1 MPYKLVVNFGGKT
14 VERREVDAPRTVIGR
29 ASECDLVIDN
39 LGISRQ
45 HAEIVLEAGVP
56 VLKDMKSNN
65 GTYVN
70 GKRIT
75 RYNLNDGDEISI
87 GKFSITFHQEAP
99 EEPEDNGE
107 EPAAEE
113 AGGGERKGDF
123 TLAIDSRLMERQ
135 REKTSKL
142 KAYLIPPGGDKKKA
156 VILEKSIY
164 TFGKLST
171 CEFQVGGF
179 FAPPK
184 SAFIFR
190 DDVAF
195 HLIDCGKG
203 KAYLNETSVDVERLK
218 DGDIV
223 RVGGVKLEFHVGTP
237 NQM

>member
-1 MPYKLVVNFGGKT
+1 MAYKLVVNFGGKT

-39 LGISRQ
+39 LGVSRQ
-45 HAEIVLEAGVP
+45 HAEIVVEAGVP

-70 GKRIT
+70 GKRVT

-87 GKFSITFHQEAP
+87 GKFAITFHQEAP
-99 EEPEDNGE
+99 EEPEEGE
-107 EPAAEE
+107 EAPAEAE

-135 REKTSKL
+135 REKVSKL
-142 KAYLIPPGGDKKKA
+142 KAYLLIPGGDKKKP
-156 VILEKSIY
+156 ILLDKSVY

-171 CEFQVGGF
+171 CDFHVGGF
-179 FAPPK
+179 FSPPK

-195 HLIDCGKG
+195 HLIDAGKG
-203 KAYLNETSVDVERLK
+203 RAHLNDTAIDVERLK
-218 DGDIV
+218 DGDMI
-223 RVGGVKLEFHVGTP
+223 RVGGARFEFHVGTP
-237 NQM
+237 NQL